1 MAVERKFVSD
11 NIRKTRVKEFLKKE
25 LEKAG
30 CGEID
35 VQRTP
40 LGTRVILKAQR
51 PGLVIG
57 RKGASIRKLTNILKT
72 EHDLDN
78 PQIEVDELEVPELN
92 AQVMAESIA
101 SALERGVHFRRAAYT
116 TLRRIMEAGARGAEI
131 QISGKLTGERS
142 KTVKF
147 LDGYL
152 KHCGEPALRFV
163 RKGFAKASPK
173 PGILGVKVKIMPPGV
188 TLPDEII
195 FIEEEEKAK
204 AMKKAKV
211 REEVEEL
218 VEDMEEELAGIE
230 EGEVPKSKKIKPE
243 KVKRKKAKKKKS
255 EIKKKSKKAKKVKS
269 KKSGSKKHGDT
280 KK

>member
-11 NIRKTRVKEFLKKE
+11 NIRKMRVKEFLKKE

-204 AMKKAKV
+204 AMKKAKAG
-211 REEVEEL
+211 EEIEEL